1 MKLKS
6 SKNPILVKNPETG
19 NEEDAEEDSKHGNI
33 NRPMQL
39 LMREIR
45 NEEQSMEK
53 NHTFDD

>member
-1 MKLKS
+1 
-6 SKNPILVKNPETG
+6 VKTQKQG

-33 NRPMQL
+33 NRPRQL

-45 NEEQSMEK
+45 NEEQLMEK